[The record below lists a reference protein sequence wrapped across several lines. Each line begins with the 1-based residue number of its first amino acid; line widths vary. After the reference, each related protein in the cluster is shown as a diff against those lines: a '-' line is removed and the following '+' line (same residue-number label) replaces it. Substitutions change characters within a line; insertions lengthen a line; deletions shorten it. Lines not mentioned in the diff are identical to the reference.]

1 MAPKEITRRQAGLKA
16 KPGSAF
22 SVLTSAR
29 RIHARFYIQM
39 ARSPLVHLVLKSL
52 LKRHI
57 ANHGLRAVLP
67 KRKEPFT
74 REMLVKMLSLEPP
87 TDKGNNHGPCNDVH
101 DFMVVLKLLSILAQT
116 RTRLS
121 ELIGTEDECRPS
133 LCWDT
138 FISLMEDILMH
149 SLESEQATKMS
160 ADCCVLFKVGTSKA
174 DPTGLH

>member
-1 MAPKEITRRQAGLKA
+1 
-16 KPGSAF
+16 
-22 SVLTSAR
+22 
-29 RIHARFYIQM
+29 
-39 ARSPLVHLVLKSL
+39 
-52 LKRHI
+52 
-57 ANHGLRAVLP
+57 
-67 KRKEPFT
+67 
-74 REMLVKMLSLEPP
+74 
-87 TDKGNNHGPCNDVH
+87 
-101 DFMVVLKLLSILAQT
+101 MVVLTLLNILAQT
-116 RTRLS
+116 GMRLY